1 MHTYTYTISKVLQ
14 FESIHKIYIYIY
26 LFLFSLQKG
35 DEPCMCI
42 SHSYEAIRN

>member
-1 MHTYTYTISKVLQ
+1 MHTYTYTYTISKALQ
-14 FESIHKIYIYIY
+14 FESIYKIYI
-26 LFLFSLQKG
+26 FLFSLQKG